1 MQSRPPRNF
10 SSDATNAASSFGRHC
25 AIRWVARIA
34 GALAIV
40 NAAHSQDAAANAPTL
55 RPSFHICV
63 EASQGVTLAV
73 NNCIGVEHAFQDKR
87 LNAAY
92 QQLRKSLP
100 KAERVRLRDEERAW
114 IAHRDKACAPQPDSG
129 TASLVDANQCQL
141 DETAARAAALEARMG
156 H

>member
-1 MQSRPPRNF
+1 MQPRAIRKVL
-10 SSDATNAASSFGRHC
+10 SDAPHAAPSFRRHYASRC
-25 AIRWVARIA
+25 LVGIASILTMVSVAH
-34 GALAIV
+34 G
-40 NAAHSQDAAANAPTL
+40 QDAATNEATL
-55 RPSFHICV
+55 RPAYHACV
-63 EASQGVTLAV
+63 KASQGVTLAL

-100 KAERVRLRDEERAW
+100 KAERLRLRDEERAW
-114 IAHRDKACAPQPDSG
+114 IAQRDKTCAPEADGG
-129 TASLVDANQCQL
+129 TASLLDANQCQL